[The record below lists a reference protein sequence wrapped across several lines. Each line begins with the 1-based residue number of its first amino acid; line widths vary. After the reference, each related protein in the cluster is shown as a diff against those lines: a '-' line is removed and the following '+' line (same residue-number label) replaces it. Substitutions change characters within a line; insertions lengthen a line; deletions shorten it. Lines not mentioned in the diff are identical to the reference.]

1 MKKIVFLF
9 SFALLVMS
17 CMQTDATNKE
27 LTAIE
32 YYNRGVVYVD
42 LGKYQLALDDYS
54 SAIRINPDYAK
65 AYNNRGGVYVDLG
78 KYQLALD
85 DYSSAIRINPDDA
98 KAYDNRGI
106 VKWHLKLEYCND
118 FKRACDLGQC
128 DNYNKG
134 CKWIAL
140 WSLLWKEK
148 GENKTNWKVTLLTLT
163 TRQIHKSQS

>member
-134 CKWIAL
+134 CK
-140 WSLLWKEK
+140 
-148 GENKTNWKVTLLTLT
+148 
-163 TRQIHKSQS
+163 

>member
-1 MKKIVFLF
+1 MAY
-9 SFALLVMS
+9 S
-17 CMQTDATNKE
+17 
-27 LTAIE
+27 
-32 YYNRGVVYVD
+32 NRG
-42 LGKYQLALDDYS
+42 S
-54 SAIRINPDYAK
+54 
-65 AYNNRGGVYVDLG
+65 VYVDLG

-134 CKWIAL
+134 CK
-140 WSLLWKEK
+140 
-148 GENKTNWKVTLLTLT
+148 
-163 TRQIHKSQS
+163 